1 MRIQAFL
8 QVLLMLLLSGVVQ
21 AESDVSGSSDPRQL
35 PRFPLSWIVSY
46 NTQAVP
52 EYALA
57 TGPMRKIEGIISPE
71 MDKRIKGELTRIT
84 YRVPDIH
91 TPDQVFSYYLEL
103 LKTMQAKILFQCSS
117 RQCGSSNQWANNYF
131 EVAELY
137 GLDRTQFFLSAS
149 AGNLQLALYTVKRG
163 NRRVYV
169 HIDVIEPLKQTAESV
184 AADLQQ
190 QGFSW
195 LSDAEKLE
203 PLIDFMT
210 SNPQQRILIGSYN
223 RSAGVGADELLERS
237 NNASLE
243 VKDLLID
250 AGIDAG
256 RIDNI
261 GVGPALP
268 VAEREHASGV
278 WIQLR

>member
-8 QVLLMLLLSGVVQ
+8 QVVLMLLLSTAVQ

-46 NTQAVP
+46 NTRVVP

-57 TGPMRKIEGIISPE
+57 TGPMRKIEGIIAPE
-71 MDKRIKGELTRIT
+71 QDKRIKGELTRIT

-91 TPDQVFSYYLEL
+91 TPDQVFNYYLDL
-103 LKTMQAKILFQCSS
+103 LKSMQAKILFQCSS

-163 NRRVYV
+163 NRRVYI
-169 HIDVIEPLKQTAESV
+169 HLDLIEPLKQTAETL

-195 LSDAEKLE
+195 LSDAEQLE
-203 PLIDFMT
+203 PLIDFMS
-210 SNPQQRILIGSYN
+210 SNPQQKILIASYN
-223 RSAGVGADELLERS
+223 RSEGVATAELLELS
-237 NNASLE
+237 YNASSE
-243 VKDLLID
+243 VKDLLVE

-256 RIDNI
+256 RIDSI

-268 VAEREHASGV
+268 VIDREQASGV

>member
-1 MRIQAFL
+1 MRVQAFL
-8 QVLLMLLLSGVVQ
+8 QVVLMLLLSAAVQ

-46 NTQAVP
+46 NAQAVP

-57 TGPMRKIEGIISPE
+57 TGPMRKIEGIIAPE
-71 MDKRIKGELTRIT
+71 QDKRIKGELTRIT
-84 YRVPDIH
+84 YRVPEIH
-91 TPDQVFSYYLEL
+91 TPDQVFNYYLEL
-103 LKTMQAKILFQCSS
+103 LKSMQANILFQCSS

-137 GLDRTQFFLSAS
+137 GLDRSQFFLSAS
-149 AGNLQLALYTVKRG
+149 AGNVQLALYTVKRG

-169 HIDVIEPLKQTAESV
+169 HIDLIEPLKQTSETL

-195 LSDAEKLE
+195 LNDSEQLE
-203 PLIDFMT
+203 PLIDFM
-210 SNPQQRILIGSYN
+210 SNNPQQSILIGSYDK
-223 RSAGVGADELLERS
+223 AKGVTLDELLSRS
-237 NNASLE
+237 SNAA
-243 VKDLLID
+243 VAVQDLLIE
-250 AGIDAG
+250 AGIEPA
-256 RIDNI
+256 RVASV

-268 VAEREHASGV
+268 ITERELPAGV